1 VRRIG
6 PLVWSVAAVA
16 WIAATVSGLVW
27 LMSYDNRAG
36 LAAAAPLA
44 WPVGSHMT
52 RDLSGPTLVLLA
64 HPRCDCTRAS
74 LSELAELM
82 ARAPIRPRAF
92 VVFIKPGRVADEWE
106 RTALWTLASR
116 IPGVAV
122 LRDDS
127 GAEANRFGAA
137 TSGQTLLYD
146 KRGRLAFSGGVTAAR
161 GKEGG
166 SVGRASILALLGG
179 RAATAETSP
188 VFGCSLF
195 GPADE
200 PVATEA
206 HHHGS

>member
-1 VRRIG
+1 MRRIG
-6 PLVWSVAAVA
+6 PVVWAASAAA
-16 WIAATVSGLVW
+16 WIAATVAGLVW
-27 LMSYDNRAG
+27 LMAYDNRAG
-36 LAAAAPLA
+36 LAAVAPVA
-44 WPVGSHMT
+44 WPAESRMT

-82 ARAPIRPRAF
+82 ARAPVRPRAF
-92 VVFIKPGRVADEWE
+92 VVFIKPGRVGDEWE

-127 GAEANRFGAA
+127 GAEASRFGAA

-146 KRGRLAFSGGVTAAR
+146 KQGRLTFSGGVTAAR

-179 RAATAETSP
+179 HQAAAGTSP

>member
-1 VRRIG
+1 MRRIG
-6 PLVWSVAAVA
+6 PVVWAVSAVA
-16 WIAATVSGLVW
+16 WIAATVAGLVW

-36 LAAAAPLA
+36 LAAAAPVA
-44 WPVGSHMT
+44 WPAESHIT
-52 RDLSGPTLVLLA
+52 RDPSGPTLVLLA

-74 LSELAELM
+74 LNELAELM
-82 ARAPIRPRAF
+82 ARAPVHPRAF

-116 IPGVAV
+116 IPGVSV

-127 GAEANRFGAA
+127 GAEASRFGAA

-146 KRGRLAFSGGVTAAR
+146 KSGTLVFSGGVTAAR
-161 GKEGG
+161 GKEGS
-166 SVGRASILALLGG
+166 SVGTVNILALLGG
-179 RAATAETSP
+179 HAATAETSP